1 MNVTCG
7 DNENIISRRYVI
19 VASILSH
26 EGECITKGLMADD
39 RLVKNAQ
46 KLMALSN
53 SYTWCFH
60 YQYARQLKLRPRAN
74 ISFIYV
80 VFFVREHLR
89 HHINIVGL
97 VLDSLVFRGAH
108 GWFGIVVMIARNAT
122 HCFCQSRDNIKS
134 I

>member
-53 SYTWCFH
+53 SYTRCFQ
-60 YQYARQLKLRPRAN
+60 YQYTRQLKLRPRAN

-89 HHINIVGL
+89 QHINCRVG
-97 VLDSLVFRGAH
+97 
-108 GWFGIVVMIARNAT
+108 FG
-122 HCFCQSRDNIKS
+122 
-134 I
+134 